1 MANETEPYPFAT
13 VDDLKARWPDIP
25 PGAEEH
31 AEVLLEDASQF
42 ILDVCPSA
50 ADVSAGTRR
59 RIVCSVVRR
68 SIEAQS
74 SPGAGMSQFQ
84 ATTGPFTNS
93 YTPTNPHGDFY
104 LTKAEKSALGCG
116 RQRAFGVTVA
126 SVAVAEVHRPWCA
139 LMLGALYCSCGSDLT
154 NGEYPLWE
162 A

>member
-1 MANETEPYPFAT
+1 MADVTPFPFAT
-13 VDDLKARWPDIP
+13 VEELKARWPDMP
-25 PGAEEH
+25 AGAEEH

-50 ADVSAGTRR
+50 ADVLEGTRR

-93 YTPTNPHGDFY
+93 FTPSNPHRSEERRVGKECRSRWSPY
-104 LTKAEKSALGCG
+104 
-116 RQRAFGVTVA
+116 
-126 SVAVAEVHRPWCA
+126 H
-139 LMLGALYCSCGSDLT
+139 
-154 NGEYPLWE
+154 
-162 A
+162 

>member
-1 MANETEPYPFAT
+1 MTNEAEPYPFAT
-13 VDDLKARWPDIP
+13 LAELKARWPDMP
-25 PGAEEH
+25 AGADAH

-50 ADVSAGTRR
+50 VTASANTRR
-59 RIVCSVVRR
+59 RIVCAVVRR
-68 SIEAQS
+68 SIEAQA
-74 SPGAGMSQFQ
+74 SPSAGMSTFQ

-104 LTKAEKSALGCG
+104 LTKAEKFALGDG
-116 RQRAFGVTVA
+116 RQRAFGVNVA

>member
-1 MANETEPYPFAT
+1 MADRIEPYPFAT
-13 VDDLKARWPDIP
+13 LAELKARWPDMP
-25 PGAEEH
+25 AGADAH

-50 ADVSAGTRR
+50 ATVTANTRR
-59 RIVCSVVRR
+59 RIVCAVVRR

-74 SPGAGMSQFQ
+74 SPGAGMSTFQ

-104 LTKAEKSALGCG
+104 LTKAERKALGEG
-116 RQRAFGVTVA
+116 RQKAFGGR
-126 SVAVAEVHRPWCA
+126 VAVMPPASCHRPWCS
-139 LMLGALYCSCGSDLT
+139 LMLGALYCSCGADLT
-154 NGEYPLWE
+154 GGEPLWE

>member
-1 MANETEPYPFAT
+1 MANETEPFPFAT
-13 VDDLKARWPDIP
+13 VEELKARWPDMP
-25 PGAEEH
+25 AGAEEH

-93 YTPTNPHGDFY
+93 FTPSNPHGDFY
-104 LTKAEKSALGCG
+104 LTRSERKALGEG
-116 RQRAFGVTVA
+116 RQRAFGR
-126 SVAVAEVHRPWCA
+126 SVVSRSVSFERHRPWCA
-139 LMLGALYCSCGSDLT
+139 LVFGALYCSCGADLT
-154 NGEYPLWE
+154 GGDPLWE

>member
-1 MANETEPYPFAT
+1 MANETEPMPFAT
-13 VDDLKARWPDIP
+13 VEELRARWPDMP
-25 PGAEEH
+25 PGADEH
-31 AEVLLEDASQF
+31 AATLLEDASEF

-50 ADVSAGTRR
+50 ASARAGTRR
-59 RIVCSVVRR
+59 RIVCAVVRR
-68 SIEAQS
+68 SMEAQA
-74 SPGAGMSQFQ
+74 SPSAGMSTFQ

>member
-1 MANETEPYPFAT
+1 MADEVTPFPFST
-13 VDDLKARWPDIP
+13 VDELKARWPDFP
-25 PGAEEH
+25 AGADTH

-50 ADVSAGTRR
+50 ATVSANTRR
-59 RIVCSVVRR
+59 RIVCAVVRR
-68 SIEAQS
+68 SIEAQA
-74 SPGAGMSQFQ
+74 SPSAGMSTFQ

-104 LTKAEKSALGCG
+104 LTKAEKLALGDG
-116 RQRAFGVTVA
+116 RQRAFGVNVA
-126 SVAVAEVHRPWCA
+126 SVAVADVHRPWCA

>member
-1 MANETEPYPFAT
+1 MADEIEPFPFAT
-13 VDDLKARWPDIP
+13 VEELKARWPDMP
-25 PGAEEH
+25 PGADEH
-31 AEVLLEDASQF
+31 AATLLEDASEF

-50 ADVSAGTRR
+50 ASAREGTRR
-59 RIVCSVVRR
+59 RIVCAVVRR
-68 SIEAQS
+68 SMEAQA
-74 SPGAGMSQFQ
+74 SPSAGMSTFQ

-104 LTKAEKSALGCG
+104 LTRAEKTALGDG
-116 RQRAFGVTVA
+116 RQRAFGVNVA
-126 SVAVAEVHRPWCA
+126 STAVAEVHRPWCA

>member
-1 MANETEPYPFAT
+1 MAEVEPFPFAS
-13 VDDLKARWPDIP
+13 VEELKARWPDMP
-25 PGAEEH
+25 AGAEEH

-93 YTPTNPHGDFY
+93 FTDR
-104 LTKAEKSALGCG
+104 KSTRLNSSH
-116 RQRAFGVTVA
+116 V
-126 SVAVAEVHRPWCA
+126 SISYAVFC
-139 LMLGALYCSCGSDLT
+139 LKKKIQ
-154 NGEYPLWE
+154 
-162 A
+162 

>member
-1 MANETEPYPFAT
+1 MAEVEPMPFAT
-13 VDDLKARWPDIP
+13 VDDLKARWPDMP
-25 PGAEEH
+25 PGSDEH
-31 AEVLLEDASQF
+31 AAVLLEDASEF

-50 ADVSAGTRR
+50 ASARAGTRR
-59 RIVCSVVRR
+59 RIVCAVVRR
-68 SIEAQS
+68 SMEAQA
-74 SPGAGMSQFQ
+74 SPSAGMSTFQ

-104 LTKAEKSALGCG
+104 LTRAEKTALGDG
-116 RQRAFGVTVA
+116 RQRAFGVNVA
-126 SVAVAEVHRPWCA
+126 STAVAEVHRPWCA

>member
-1 MANETEPYPFAT
+1 MANETEPMPFAT
-13 VDDLKARWPDIP
+13 VEELRARWPDMP
-25 PGAEEH
+25 HGADEH
-31 AEVLLEDASQF
+31 AATLLEDASEF

-50 ADVSAGTRR
+50 ASARAGTRR
-59 RIVCSVVRR
+59 RLVCAVVRR
-68 SIEAQS
+68 SMEAQA
-74 SPGAGMSQFQ
+74 SPSAGMSTFQ

-116 RQRAFGVTVA
+116 RQRAFGVNVA

-139 LMLGALYCSCGSDLT
+139 LMFGALYCSCGSDLT

>member
-1 MANETEPYPFAT
+1 MLF
-13 VDDLKARWPDIP
+13 R
-25 PGAEEH
+25 
-31 AEVLLEDASQF
+31 S
-42 ILDVCPSA
+42 
-50 ADVSAGTRR
+50 R

-104 LTKAEKSALGCG
+104 LTKAEKSALGDG
-116 RQRAFGVTVA
+116 RQRAFGVNVA
-126 SVAVAEVHRPWCA
+126 SMPVAEAHRPWCA
-139 LMLGALYCSCGSDLT
+139 LMLGALYCSCGADLT